1 MHSPGLYG
9 VWRVV
14 EVPDGNTELWM
25 YSLSLPSY
33 SKGPYE
39 FVYLHII
46 PRTAHWRRQTLP
58 GDGPSSWRAR
68 TERCLRKFQPASI
81 YQKSLGASCVEVN

>member
-1 MHSPGLYG
+1 MHFPGLYG

-33 SKGPYE
+33 AKGPYE
-39 FVYLHII
+39 LCIS
-46 PRTAHWRRQTLP
+46 T
-58 GDGPSSWRAR
+58 
-68 TERCLRKFQPASI
+68 
-81 YQKSLGASCVEVN
+81 